1 MRHAHTVEQVRAAE
15 ADLMAR
21 LPEGTLMQRAAT
33 GLAVA
38 ISNFLGYSYGAR
50 VVLLVGSGDNGGD
63 ALYAGALLA
72 RRGAEVTAILL
83 SDKAHEAGA
92 AALIAAG
99 GWIHPTAW
107 PAGPRSSA
115 ATTASSTS
123 TATTATATT
132 SASSTTASTTATAA
146 GGGWAAAIAD
156 ADVVVDGIVGIGG
169 RPGLKPEALAVV
181 QVAVDNDV
189 PIVAVDMPSGV
200 NVDTGETPAE
210 HVRAALT
217 VTFGTHKICHFIDPA
232 ATACGPVHLV
242 DIGLEL
248 PPAAVSAIQDADVRD
263 LYPVPDGESDK
274 YSRGVLGLMAG
285 SSQYP
290 GAAVIA
296 TSGALAGPIGMLR
309 YIGPGEVATAV
320 RAVHPEIVAGEGRV
334 QAWAIGSGLGDELD
348 VDKVRE
354 LLNSEVPV
362 LLDADGLK
370 ALDDSGDH
378 VGVLATP
385 HAGELARL
393 LGVERSA
400 VEAERLKHA
409 RMAAV
414 RYDVT
419 FLLKGATTIIA
430 SPDGQVRVSNNAT
443 PWLATAGA
451 GDVLAGLSGALLAA
465 GLTPL
470 DAASLGAYLHG
481 AAAQLASNSG
491 PLTAMQVA
499 GKVAEATRLLLEP
512 EQQS

>member
-1 MRHAHTVEQVRAAE
+1 MRHAHTVDQVRAAE

-38 ISNFLGYSYGAR
+38 ISNFLGHSYGAR

-63 ALYAGALLA
+63 ALYAGEILA
-72 RRGAEVTAILL
+72 RRGAHVTAILL
-83 SDKAHEAGA
+83 SDKAHEAGI
-92 AALIAAG
+92 AAL
-99 GWIHPTAW
+99 
-107 PAGPRSSA
+107 
-115 ATTASSTS
+115 
-123 TATTATATT
+123 
-132 SASSTTASTTATAA
+132 TAA
-146 GGGWAAAIAD
+146 GGRVHPADGSSTPATAPSSTRLAGAAGEARWEEAIAG

-181 QVAVDNDV
+181 QVAVDHDV

-200 NVDTGETPAE
+200 DVDSGETPAE
-210 HVRAALT
+210 HVKAAFT
-217 VTFGTHKICHFIDPA
+217 VTFGTHKICHLVDPA
-232 ATACGPVHLV
+232 AAACGPVHLV

-248 PPAAVSAIQDADVRD
+248 PPAAVSAIQDADIRD
-263 LYPVPDGESDK
+263 LYPVPHGESDK

-285 SSQYP
+285 SAQYP

-309 YIGPGEVATAV
+309 YVGPDEVATAV
-320 RAVHPEIVAGEGRV
+320 RAAHPEIVAGEGRV

-348 VDKVRE
+348 VAKVRE
-354 LLNSEVPV
+354 LLMSEIPV

-378 VGVLATP
+378 NAVLVTP

-393 LGVERSA
+393 LGVARKV
-400 VEAERLKHA
+400 VEAERLKYA
-409 RMAAV
+409 RQAAE
-414 RYDVT
+414 RYEVT
-419 FLLKGATTIIA
+419 VLLKGATTIIA
-430 SPDGQVRVSNNAT
+430 APDGQVRVSSNAT

-451 GDVLAGLSGALLAA
+451 GDVLAGLCGSLLAA
-465 GLTPL
+465 GLSPL
-470 DAASLGAYLHG
+470 DAGSVGAYLHG
-481 AAAQLASNSG
+481 AAAQLASADG

-499 GKVAEATRLLLEP
+499 GKVAEATRLLLDLA
-512 EQQS
+512 

>member
-21 LPEGTLMQRAAT
+21 LPEGTLMQRAAS

-38 ISNFLGYSYGAR
+38 ISNYLGHTYGAR

-63 ALYAGALLA
+63 ALYAGAQLA
-72 RRGAEVTAILL
+72 RRGAQVTAILL
-83 SDKAHEAGA
+83 SDKAHDAGI
-92 AALIAAG
+92 AAL
-99 GWIHPTAW
+99 
-107 PAGPRSSA
+107 
-115 ATTASSTS
+115 
-123 TATTATATT
+123 
-132 SASSTTASTTATAA
+132 TAA
-146 GGGWAAAIAD
+146 GGRIHPLASSAKGAAIAS
-156 ADVVVDGIVGIGG
+156 ADIVVDGIVGIGG
-169 RPGLKPEALAVV
+169 RPGLKPEAQAVV
-181 QVAVDNDV
+181 QVAVDHDV

-200 NVDTGETPAE
+200 DVDSGETPAE
-210 HVRAALT
+210 HVKAAFT
-217 VTFGTHKICHFIDPA
+217 VTFGTHKICHFVDPA
-232 ATACGPVHLV
+232 AAACGPVHLI

-248 PPAAVSAIQDADVRD
+248 PAPAVSAIQDADIRER
-263 LYPVPDGESDK
+263 YPVPHGESDK

-309 YIGPGEVATAV
+309 YLGPDEVATAV
-320 RAVHPEIVAGEGRV
+320 RAAHPEIVAGEGRV
-334 QAWAIGSGLGDELD
+334 QAWAIGSGLGDELE

-354 LLNSEVPV
+354 LLNAEEPV

-378 VGVLATP
+378 IGVLATP

-393 LGVERSA
+393 LGVERST

-409 RMAAV
+409 KLAAE
-414 RYDVT
+414 RFDVT
-419 FLLKGATTIIA
+419 VLLKGATTVIA
-430 SPDGQVRVSNNAT
+430 APDGQVRVSSNAT

-451 GDVLAGLSGALLAA
+451 GDVLAGLCGSLLAA

-481 AAAQLASNSG
+481 AAAQLASASG

-499 GKVAEATRLLLEP
+499 KKIPEATRLLLDQDIP
-512 EQQS
+512 G